1 MKTLILFTIIFC
13 ISFGCSPKLVK
24 TVEYTTVTEIKE
36 INLSLERWSDLD
48 YYNLNYKDAHYV
60 SPSNLSP
67 DEESIIQNMQIGLG
81 SKESVSDIKK
91 ELLNF
96 MNDDTNETI
105 IISLD
110 VDQSITFKK
119 DKVGDIVKIYGLI
132 WNNGWMGITGFL
144 TKERLEILFPS
155 ELFN

>member
-24 TVEYTTVTEIKE
+24 LVEYTTVTEIKE
-36 INLSLERWSDLD
+36 IDLSLERWSDFD

-96 MNDDTNETI
+96 IDDDSNETI
-105 IISLD
+105 TIRLD
-110 VDQSITFKK
+110 ADQLITFKK
-119 DKVGDIVKIYGLI
+119 EDFGDIVYIYGII